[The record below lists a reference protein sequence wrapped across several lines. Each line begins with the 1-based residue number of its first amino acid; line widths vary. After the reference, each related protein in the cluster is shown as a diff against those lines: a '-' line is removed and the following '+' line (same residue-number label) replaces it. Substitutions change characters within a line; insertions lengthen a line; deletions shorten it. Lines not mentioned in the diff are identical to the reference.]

1 MTAVPL
7 LDVKDLEQRYTLPRE
22 SLFRPPGQVRAL
34 NGVSVQVQAGKSLG
48 IVGESGSGKSTFAR
62 VVMALERPA
71 AGQVTLLGRDL
82 NRISPDELRRAR
94 RDFEVSRVI
103 EHLCGTREG

>member
-1 MTAVPL
+1 MSTAPL

-34 NGVSVQVQAGKSLG
+34 NGVSVRVHAGKSLG

-62 VVMALERPA
+62 VVMALERPTS
-71 AGQVTLLGRDL
+71 GQVALL
-82 NRISPDELRRAR
+82 
-94 RDFEVSRVI
+94 
-103 EHLCGTREG
+103 

>member
-1 MTAVPL
+1 MSAAPL
-7 LDVKDLEQRYTLPRE
+7 LDVKNLEQRYTLPRE

-62 VVMALERPA
+62 VVIPM
-71 AGQVTLLGRDL
+71 GRS
-82 NRISPDELRRAR
+82 IRAR
-94 RDFEVSRVI
+94 PSRASSPSRSQCSTMPI
-103 EHLCGTREG
+103 ARRSAPASPRC